1 MTNIKIVISLLIL
14 KYIALVFLLLPKTVM
29 SDSWINYLKNDLYG
43 TQEITQDNNIIIE
56 SPYRAIDGS
65 NVPIVI
71 TTKSK
76 NIVKFTLIID
86 ENPTPCCATFK
97 FKDILPYIE
106 TNIRV
111 NAYTHL
117 TVVAE
122 DKEGN
127 LFVNRKFIKAA
138 GGCSATPLVDS
149 NAPKD
154 KIDIIDDKLHF
165 EKKKI
170 QFNHPNYSGLQ
181 FNQLTRTEIPA
192 DYIDNVV
199 IKTKNG
205 IFEYDGT
212 IGISQNHYFTIYGGE
227 IKNILYTDNLGNTYE
242 EKYE

>member
-1 MTNIKIVISLLIL
+1 MTNTKIALSLIILSIILLI
-14 KYIALVFLLLPKTVM
+14 PKFST
-29 SDSWINYLKNDLYG
+29 SDSWNEWLKDNLYKDQFLEQ
-43 TQEITQDNNIIIE
+43 TDDIIIE
-56 SPYRAIDGS
+56 SPYRAIDGG

-76 NIVKFTLIID
+76 DLIKFTLIID
-86 ENPTPCCATFK
+86 ENPTPCCATFE
-97 FKDILPYIE
+97 FVGLLPYIE

-122 DKEGN
+122 DMEGN
-127 LFVNRKFIKAA
+127 LYVNRKYIKAA
-138 GGCSATPLVDS
+138 GGCSATPIVNSDV
-149 NAPKD
+149 PKD
-154 KIDIIDDKLHF
+154 RVDIIDDKLHF
-165 EKKKI
+165 DKKKI